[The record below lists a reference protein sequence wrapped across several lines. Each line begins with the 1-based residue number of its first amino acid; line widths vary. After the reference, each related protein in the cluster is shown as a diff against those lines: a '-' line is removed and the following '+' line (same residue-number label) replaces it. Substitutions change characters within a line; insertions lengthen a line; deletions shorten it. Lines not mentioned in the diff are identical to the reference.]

1 MSDKEL
7 EAESLNQ
14 QASTDGLSQDC
25 LLFQNIMTQ

>member
-7 EAESLNQ
+7 EAEPLIQ
-14 QASTDGLSQDC
+14 QASRDGLSQVY